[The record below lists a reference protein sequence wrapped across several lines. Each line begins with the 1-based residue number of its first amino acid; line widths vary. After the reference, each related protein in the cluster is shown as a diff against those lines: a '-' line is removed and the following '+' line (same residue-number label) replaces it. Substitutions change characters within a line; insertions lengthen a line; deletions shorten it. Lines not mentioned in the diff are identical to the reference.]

1 VSTQASAILLNEPPF
16 EKELLARLT
25 DGIALAFLSI
35 DLINFNYYLEEHGWE
50 KGDQI
55 LRMLA
60 EVINDADRQL
70 GNPDDYLAHVYLAM
84 FAVITMPDRAEAIA
98 QQVVT
103 QFDQRVP
110 SFYDEQARHLGYIDR
125 VDRRG
130 NPFRAPLMGVSI
142 AIVSNEKRDL
152 THPLQIEHLANEV
165 HNYIRLASGSRY
177 AFDRR
182 QK

>member
-1 VSTQASAILLNEPPF
+1 MSTQVSSVLLNEPPF
-16 EKELLARLT
+16 EKELFTRLAN
-25 DGIALAFLSI
+25 GIALAFLSI
-35 DLINFNYYLEEHGWE
+35 DLVNFNYYLEEHGWE

-55 LRMLA
+55 LQMLA
-60 EVINDADRQL
+60 EVINDADHQL
-70 GNPDDYLAHVYLAM
+70 GKPNDYIAHVFLAM
-84 FAVITMPDRAEAIA
+84 FAVITMPDCAEAIA
-98 QQVVT
+98 QQVVA
-103 QFDQRVP
+103 QFDKRVP
-110 SFYDEQARHLGYIDR
+110 SFYDEQAQRLGYIDR

-165 HNYIRLASGSRY
+165 HNYIRLTSGSRY